1 MATDASAHGNRNLC
15 ICGVSPDGLRTN
27 RESCGLKPLQASL
40 FERAARRIY
49 WSAVRARMP
58 NMRWPGRNG
67 FSSPSAGTTAPAFR
81 CLGRKLRCR
90 LFPALDGPVTRDQ
103 PHSLRSIG
111 STLSLSIRWS
121 SAGPTQPALTSAL
134 GSSWNI
140 MNAPFA
146 RPTSCSKSRL
156 ATRTASALRTL
167 VRQESGCEERSR
179 RSNVHEPIHASPS
192 VTLWYNADESLAG
205 GCTPKPDA

>member
-1 MATDASAHGNRNLC
+1 
-15 ICGVSPDGLRTN
+15 
-27 RESCGLKPLQASL
+27 
-40 FERAARRIY
+40 
-49 WSAVRARMP
+49 
-58 NMRWPGRNG
+58 MRWPGRNG
-67 FSSPSAGTTAPAFR
+67 FSSPSAGTTVPAFR
-81 CLGRKLRCR
+81 CLGRQLRCR
-90 LFPALDGPVTRDQ
+90 LFPAFDGPVTRDQ
-103 PHSLRSIG
+103 PHILRSIG

-121 SAGPTQPALTSAL
+121 SAGLTQPALTSAL

-156 ATRTASALRTL
+156 ATRTASAVRTL

-192 VTLWYNADESLAG
+192 VTLWYNAVQSLAG
-205 GCTPKPDA
+205 GCTRNQTHEMLNGRLRT